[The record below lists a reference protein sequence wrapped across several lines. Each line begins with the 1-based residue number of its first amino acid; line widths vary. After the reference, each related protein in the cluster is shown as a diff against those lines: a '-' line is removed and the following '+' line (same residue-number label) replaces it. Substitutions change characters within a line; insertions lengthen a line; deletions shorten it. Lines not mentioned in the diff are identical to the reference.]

1 MSDAR
6 ENAMVDWT
14 PITGIGHDAR
24 HCAANDAPRPAIV
37 HGDVQ
42 IGQRSPRPPAPSIPT
57 LSRRKAVSGH
67 PRTGESRMLRSRLL
81 TASVA
86 ALACIVAASPRAD
99 SPAVGVAP
107 QYGTTHV
114 YVAPDQL
121 DHFVQSFLATFGG
134 ASTKQ
139 VVATVTPT
147 PSSTTSQLLQT
158 PVGTVSLFGFK
169 TPIPYPFGAERTGY
183 LVTDLDAAVASAKA
197 AGADV
202 LVEPFPDPI
211 GRDAVV
217 QWPGGVNMQL
227 YWHTTK
233 PSYAAF
239 QSVPENRVYIP
250 SSRLDDFVRDFVAF
264 AHGRIVSDDAAAPG
278 IEIGRGDETHRRVR
292 IASDFGRVTVFA
304 SDGHLPYPYG
314 RELTG
319 YEVGNLTETL
329 AKAKSADVTVL
340 VAPFTVENRDSA
352 VVQFPGGY
360 IAEIHALR

>member
-1 MSDAR
+1 MFRTRSLVVCLALL
-6 ENAMVDWT
+6 V
-14 PITGIGHDAR
+14 G
-24 HCAANDAPRPAIV
+24 AAPLYA
-37 HGDVQ
+37 
-42 IGQRSPRPPAPSIPT
+42 
-57 LSRRKAVSGH
+57 
-67 PRTGESRMLRSRLL
+67 E
-81 TASVA
+81 
-86 ALACIVAASPRAD
+86 

-114 YVAPDQL
+114 YVAPDQV
-121 DHFVQSFLATFGG
+121 DHFAQSFLATFGG

-139 VVATVTPT
+139 GIATVTPT
-147 PSSTTSQLLQT
+147 PSSTTTQLLQT

-183 LVTDLDAAVASAKA
+183 LVTDLDTAVAAAKD

-217 QWPGGVNMQL
+217 QWPGAVNMQL
-227 YWHTTK
+227 YWHTTV

-239 QSVPENRVYIP
+239 QTVPENRVYVP
-250 SSRLDDFVRDFVAF
+250 SARLGEFVREFVTF
-264 AHGRIVSDDAAAPG
+264 SHGRIVSDDAAAPG
-278 IEIGRGDETHRRVR
+278 IEIGQPNETHRRVR
-292 IASDFGRVTVFA
+292 ISSDFGRMTVFA

-319 YEVGNLTETL
+319 YEVANLTETL
-329 AKAKSADVTVL
+329 AKAKSAEVKVL

-352 VVQFPGGY
+352 VVEFPGGY